1 MQRRAYRYSDQLVAL
16 VCHQATVGLQMAHE
30 LMLLQGDDAVP
41 AGPFAYLHPDLRDAA
56 FEGVRRV
63 RRIGASLSPRAHHDA
78 WVTFLS
84 ARGWRP
90 GPRDDAAR
98 THPNLV
104 GWDALP
110 EEQRDKDRVF
120 LGIVIA
126 MTLGD

>member
-1 MQRRAYRYSDQLVAL
+1 MQRRTHRYSDQLVAL
-16 VCHQATVGLQMAHE
+16 VCHQATIGLQMVHE

-41 AGPFAYLHPDLRDAA
+41 AGPFAYLHPDLREAA

-63 RRIGASLSPRAHHDA
+63 RRVGASLSPRDHHDA

-84 ARGWRP
+84 ARGWRQ

-98 THPNLV
+98 THPNLAA
-104 GWDALP
+104 WDDLP

-120 LGIVIA
+120 LGIVIS